1 MTNLLLYFLIVE
13 LALLILWGLWRP
25 SRVYQFPFLA
35 GCVFALWAWP
45 QFYRLHASGAV
56 PDNMLNKAH
65 IMSIL
70 CSGMCYLGYQKGKR
84 PIQKLNWAFNR
95 NRLSF
100 AALVMTMIGLVFQYK
115 LSQIPDEVRGTQ
127 MSGLPVIYLFFAEFL
142 VFGFALAVFL
152 VYRRFSLWTLSI
164 AGLGALSYIHTIVF
178 AGRREGAIQFV
189 LIIGTLAWFVRKKLP
204 PRPVIVCGILAG
216 AFVCYNISVYRSA
229 MKHGNLFSEGSGAN
243 ISQLKQMNAVT
254 EEGTEMQNAVYYIAA
269 TETLG
274 AYDFGLFHWNVL
286 VFRYFPAQIF
296 GASAK
301 QNLMSLGGLLEIG
314 RNAERAYGYEND
326 VGSTVGGIT
335 DAFASFW
342 YFGCLVFF
350 AIGYCM
356 RRFYESA
363 LRGSPVWQI
372 ACALMIVYSLLAI
385 THSTNH
391 FLAPWVQAAFFLG
404 PALIYARARPGE
416 GKREI
421 ISAMQNSKAAGTQ
434 VVAKSRSWHG
444 SQTSPLGRQ
453 ISANLQKSKTR
464 HGRFAS
470 RPPRRRLGRLSR
482 FGRLRAT
489 GRPKT
494 DGRSPEG
501 AIFRPKQI

>member
-1 MTNLLLYFLIVE
+1 MTDILLYFLIGE

-56 PDNMLNKAH
+56 PDNMLNKALV
-65 IMSIL
+65 MSIL
-70 CSGMCYLGYQKGKR
+70 CGGMCYVGYQRGKR
-84 PIQKLNWAFNR
+84 PIQKLNWTFNR
-95 NRLSF
+95 NRLSL
-100 AALVMTMIGLVFQYK
+100 AALVMTVIGLVFQYK

-152 VYRRFSLWTLSI
+152 VYRRFSLWTLAI

-216 AFVCYNISVYRSA
+216 SFICYNISVYRSA
-229 MKHGNLFSEGSGAN
+229 MKHGSVFGSGAN
-243 ISQLKQMNAVT
+243 VSQLKQMNAVT

-301 QNLMSLGGLLEIG
+301 QNLMSLGGRLEIG
-314 RNAERAYGYEND
+314 MNAEHAYGYENS

-342 YFGCLVFF
+342 YFGCLEFF
-350 AIGYCM
+350 AIGYFM
-356 RRFYESA
+356 RRLYESA

-372 ACALMIVYSLLAI
+372 ACALMTVYSLLAI
-385 THSTNH
+385 THSTDH
-391 FLAPWVQAAFFLG
+391 AVAPWVQAALFLG
-404 PALIYARARPGE
+404 PALIYARTRPGE
-416 GKREI
+416 GNREI
-421 ISAMQNSKAAGTQ
+421 ISAMQNARATGSH
-434 VVAKSRSWHG
+434 VVAKSPAWHG
-444 SQTSPLGRQ
+444 SQTNPLGRQ
-453 ISANLQKSKTR
+453 ILANLQKSKT
-464 HGRFAS
+464 GRGWFAS
-470 RPPRRRLGRLSR
+470 RLPQRRLDRLSR
-482 FGRLRAT
+482 FGRLRST
-489 GRPKT
+489 SQPKT
-494 DGRSPEG
+494 R
-501 AIFRPKQI
+501 RPFS